1 MKKIAITLMALL
13 SSIALCAKPAT
24 TNTSA
29 TTAQTES
36 TKKDHST
43 HLFNFVQEHAAEL
56 GMHVKRL
63 ATATSKKGSQ
73 QKKSPKKT
81 QKSGPSRE
89 ELAFETVKEAA
100 QDGYVPAQDLLAYCY
115 ATGTGTKPSG
125 KLAFSW
131 YLSAALAGS
140 NSAKES
146 LIACFEEG
154 IGVTKD
160 TTMAQVLRALLM
172 PPTNN

>member
-1 MKKIAITLMALL
+1 M
-13 SSIALCAKPAT
+13 SLCAKKTAAT
-24 TNTSA
+24 KCDA
-29 TTAQTES
+29 TIQTEV
-36 TKKDHST
+36 TKKTHSLN
-43 HLFNFVQEHAAEL
+43 LFNFVQKHAAQI

-63 ATATSKKGSQ
+63 TLGQSEKKSLKTSK
-73 QKKSPKKT
+73 
-81 QKSGPSRE
+81 KSGPSRE
-89 ELAFETVKEAA
+89 ELAFKTVKEAA
-100 QDGYVPAQDLLAYCY
+100 QDGYIPAQDLLAYCY

-140 NSAKES
+140 SSAKES

-160 TTMAQVLRALLM
+160 TTMAQVLKTLLIT
-172 PPTNN
+172 PTNN